1 MKEEFRPLEVNS
13 FSDLADKD
21 LGEDEP
27 LIDNFLPGKGVFLF
41 CGSAKSGKSYMVLDI
56 GMHVCTG
63 EKFWNYDVRKK
74 DVLYLYL
81 EDGEPLLQKRMFE
94 VSDKTPDNY
103 FYAITA
109 ARNEENLLRQ
119 LELEM
124 QMHPDI
130 GLIIIDTLTAIRQN
144 NTSSLGNTNQIDYNF
159 MNGFHELTKK
169 YRITILIVHHLR
181 KMQSD
186 DPFNDISGTHGLYS
200 SADGAYVLRK
210 SKFSD
215 ESAKLYIKNRDM
227 DPRVLTVQFDKISHR
242 WDLLEESNPV
252 EDPLKT
258 DPDLR
263 KTLEIIRQKGGFHGP
278 AAELCE
284 LIGSKKKPQS
294 LSVKLFSRRRQLEKM
309 GIYIEKYRRNIGVFF
324 HISLMTDIPDELVMT
339 PPPAIEFPLETEE
352 SIAEL
357 IEEQEKADENFP
369 VEPAP
374 EEKKPVADPA
384 SEEAKS
390 EESEEVKTFSLFRE
404 IDFYISCARGA

>member
-1 MKEEFRPLEVNS
+1 MKEVFRPLVVNS
-13 FSDLADKD
+13 FSNLADKE

-27 LIDNFLPGKGVFLF
+27 LIENFLPGKGVFLF
-41 CGSAKSGKSYMVLDI
+41 CGSAKSGKSYMALDI
-56 GMHVCTG
+56 GMHICTG
-63 EKFWNYDVRKK
+63 EKFWNYDVRQK

-94 VSDKTPDNY
+94 VSDKTPENY
-103 FYAITA
+103 FYAIQA
-109 ARNEENLLRQ
+109 ARDEENLLKQ

-124 QMHPDI
+124 SQHPDI
-130 GLIIIDTLTAIRQN
+130 GLIIIDTLTAIRQS
-144 NTSSLGNTNQIDYNF
+144 NTSSLGNTNQLDYNF
-159 MNGFHELTKK
+159 MNGFHKFTEK

-215 ESAKLYIKNRDM
+215 ESAKLYLKCRDM
-227 DPRVLTVQFDKISHR
+227 EPQVLTVQFDKANHR
-242 WDLLEESNPV
+242 WDLMEESNPV

-263 KTLEIIRQKGGFHGP
+263 KTLDLIRQKGGFDGP
-278 AAELCE
+278 ASELCS
-284 LIGSKKKPQS
+284 LIGSTKKPQS

-309 GIYIEKYRRNIGVFF
+309 GIFIEKYRRNTGVFF
-324 HISLMTDIPDELVMT
+324 HISLVTDIPDEYVMT
-339 PPPAIEFPLETEE
+339 PPPVIDFPLETEK

-357 IEEQEKADENFP
+357 IEEQEKSDEKYP
-369 VEPAP
+369 IEPAP
-374 EEKKPVADPA
+374 EEKKQAAAPA
-384 SEEAKS
+384 SNVAK
-390 EESEEVKTFSLFRE
+390 SEEVKTFSLFRE